1 MEKSG
6 KSLSAWGVASCD
18 SRPVAHVRRVSSWQP
33 RVGDKGGGVNVLSS
47 LAVAQGDAFD
57 AVRVE
62 GADDLPDV
70 SPAGDVE
77 RQHHVARLAHHEL
90 LLGTRKVL

>member
-18 SRPVAHVRRVSSWQP
+18 SLPVAHVRCVSSWQP
-33 RVGDKGGGVNVLSS
+33 LVSDGGGGGGGVNV

-70 SPAGDVE
+70 PPTGDVE
-77 RQHHVARLAHHEL
+77 R
-90 LLGTRKVL
+90 

>member
-1 MEKSG
+1 VEKSG
-6 KSLSAWGVASCD
+6 ESRNAWGVGAASCV
-18 SRPVAHVRRVSSWQP
+18 SLPVAHVRCVSWQP
-33 RVGDKGGGVNVLSS
+33 LVGDGGGGVNVLSS

-77 RQHHVARLAHHEL
+77 R
-90 LLGTRKVL
+90 